1 MKHFRLLAAGLFLLP
16 ALASA
21 QDNTKENEF
30 SMSAQIRPRA
40 EYRNGALFPREEG
53 ASSASFINN
62 RARLSL
68 EYKRT
73 GLSMKISAQH
83 VGVWGQDPQI
93 DKNGRFIMNEAWAKL
108 ESKNGFFAQLGRQT
122 LSYDDERILG
132 GLDWNVAGRYHDA
145 LKLGY
150 QNAQNQLHFILA
162 FNQNDE
168 KNVGTFYNAVGQPY
182 KSMQTLWYHYKAQQT
197 PFEASLLF
205 MNLGWETG
213 TVEKAKT
220 RYLQT
225 MGTYLTFHP
234 GNWSLNGAF
243 YYQTGKGKPNA
254 EMLSQSVSA
263 FMWSLTAS
271 YQIDPAWS
279 VTVGSDYLS
288 GNNGEGDKNK
298 AFDPLYGT
306 HHKFYGAMDY
316 FYASSWVSGI
326 QAPGLW
332 DNRIGVSFKASPT
345 VALQANYHYFSA
357 AQKPLSQYVTVEH
370 LQDTDSNVK
379 KLSKGL
385 GSEID
390 TQVDWAIMKDVK
402 LSAGYS
408 FMLGTRTMDA
418 VKGGNHKSWQDWGW
432 VSLNINPKLFF
443 AKW

>member
-1 MKHFRLLAAGLFLLP
+1 MKHLRLLAASLLLLP
-16 ALASA
+16 GLAYA
-21 QDNTKENEF
+21 QKDNKENEF

-62 RARLSL
+62 RARLSM

-108 ESKNGFFAQLGRQT
+108 ESGNGFFAQMGRQT

-150 QNAQNQLHFILA
+150 QNAQNQLHLILA

-168 KNVGTFYNAVGQPY
+168 KTIGGTYYNAIGQPY
-182 KSMQTLWYHYKAQQT
+182 KSMQTAWYHYKAQTT

-213 TVEKAKT
+213 DVEKAKT
-220 RYLQT
+220 RYMQT
-225 MGTYLTFHP
+225 MGTYLTFNP
-234 GNWSLNGAF
+234 GNWNLNGAF
-243 YYQTGKGKPNA
+243 YYQSGKGKPNA
-254 EMLSQSVSA
+254 NMVSQSVSA
-263 FMWSLTAS
+263 YMWSLVAS
-271 YQIDPAWS
+271 YKIDGAWS

-316 FYASSWVSGI
+316 FYASSWVNGM

-332 DNRIGVSFKASPT
+332 DNRVGVNFKASPK
-345 VALQANYHYFSA
+345 VVLQANYHYFSA
-357 AQKPLSQYVTVEH
+357 AQKPVA
-370 LQDTDSNVK
+370 NGG

-390 TQVDWAIMKDVK
+390 TQVDWDIMKDVK

-408 FMLGTRTMDA
+408 FMLGTKTMDA

-432 VSLNINPKLFF
+432 VSLNINPKIFF